1 MRRWLCLLIM
11 LAGCASAPPVAPP
24 PDATIA
30 TLTARVNDVNLPIA
44 ERQRCWQ
51 QRQKLRGTL

>member
-1 MRRWLCLLIM
+1 MRWLCLVII
-11 LAGCASAPPVAPP
+11 LAGCASAPPVTPP
-24 PDATIA
+24 PAPTIA
-30 TLTARVNDVNLPIA
+30 SLTARVNDANLPTA